1 MHTHTHHEHTPG
13 AVGSHFYVVMP
24 RDPAVGDSVP
34 CSRAPQSWYW
44 DNPCWSWDS
53 NLRPLG
59 YEPVSLTIRPWL
71 HHKNENNIME
81 RMLKEW
87 RIYILLPG
95 KYVFSWPE
103 SIKTFLSVTLSNITH
118 FHFHSCELCLC
129 FKEEKKSSL
138 FRLHI
143 IKCEYLKSKT
153 SDGEQ
158 TLKSSDL
165 WIHWACI
172 FIKLQ
177 KQMFSENFRLFI
189 DFHLWSLSKSVWG
202 APTGLQGF
210 DEGVMF
216 QTWLHTVPCQLL
228 GYDNR

>member
-1 MHTHTHHEHTPG
+1 MENIY
-13 AVGSHFYVVMP
+13 S
-24 RDPAVGDSVP
+24 SV
-34 CSRAPQSWYW
+34 
-44 DNPCWSWDS
+44 
-53 NLRPLG
+53 LL
-59 YEPVSLTIRPWL
+59 V
-71 HHKNENNIME
+71 
-81 RMLKEW
+81 
-87 RIYILLPG
+87 YILMPW
-95 KYVFSWPE
+95 KYKYIFEHYSILHIFIVSMVFCFHISKE
-103 SIKTFLSVTLSNITH
+103 TKIKFIQAY
-118 FHFHSCELCLC
+118 
-129 FKEEKKSSL
+129 SS
-138 FRLHI
+138 I
-143 IKCEYLKSKT
+143 IKCEYLKRKT
-153 SDGEQ
+153 RDGEQ

-165 WIHWACI
+165 WILWACI

>member
-1 MHTHTHHEHTPG
+1 MRTTSWNECWKNWEYIFFCPACILMAWKYQEILEHYSKWYYTF
-13 AVGSHFYVVMP
+13 SFSLWCVVFMFQ
-24 RDPAVGDSVP
+24 R
-34 CSRAPQSWYW
+34 R
-44 DNPCWSWDS
+44 
-53 NLRPLG
+53 R
-59 YEPVSLTIRPWL
+59 
-71 HHKNENNIME
+71 
-81 RMLKEW
+81 
-87 RIYILLPG
+87 
-95 KYVFSWPE
+95 
-103 SIKTFLSVTLSNITH
+103 
-118 FHFHSCELCLC
+118 
-129 FKEEKKSSL
+129 KKSSL

-143 IKCEYLKSKT
+143 IKCEYLKRKT
-153 SDGEQ
+153 RDGEQ

-165 WIHWACI
+165 WMHWACI